1 VFKRTVDVISAAI
14 LLALSLPLLAVSAL
28 VIKFDSDGP
37 VLFRQA
43 RMGRRFRTFQL
54 FKLRTMNLWG
64 EGPAYTLGADPR
76 ITRAGRWLRRYKL
89 DELPQLWNVLRG
101 DMSMVGPRPVIP
113 ELALE
118 FASGYEVLLTVRP
131 GLTDPASLKYRSEAE
146 ILEAA
151 PDALHYFKT
160 VVTPDK
166 IRISKAYLQHANAW
180 SDFVI
185 VIRTAVA
192 LGFPNAHVPNTPPP
206 LNPVPVAISKIHQP
220 VPRVLSF
227 PNPVL
232 RRKPQSSFARTQ
244 LPDRFEIPVGVLEN
258 SDQPRSAS
266 NEKPLLM

>member
-1 VFKRTVDVISAAI
+1 MDVISAAI
-14 LLALSLPLLAVSAL
+14 LLALSLPVLAVSAL
-28 VIKFDSDGP
+28 VIKLDSDGP
-37 VLFRQA
+37 VLFRQV

-101 DMSMVGPRPVIP
+101 DMSLVGPRPVIP

-118 FASGYEVLLTVRP
+118 FASAYEVLLTVRP

-151 PDALHYFKT
+151 PDAMHYFKT

-166 IRISKAYLQHANAW
+166 IRISKDYLKRANAW

-192 LGFPNAHVPNTPPP
+192 LGFPNAHVPKTPPP
-206 LNPVPVAISKIHQP
+206 PKPVLVAESTPRRQE
-220 VPRVLSF
+220 PRVLAF
-227 PNPVL
+227 PKPVL
-232 RRKPQSSFARTQ
+232 RRKPQPIFARNQ
-244 LPDRFEIPVGVLEN
+244 LPERFEIPVGVLEN
-258 SDQPRSAS
+258 LDRPGGAS
-266 NEKPLLM
+266 NGKPLSL